1 MHDLYMPLPAG
12 QVIRE
17 RYAVEELLGRG
28 GFGAVYLVRDLR
40 VKQNVFALKEVI
52 YLGERD
58 RERFIFESELLK
70 RLEHPS
76 LPRVYRVFEDEAR
89 HRAYMLMD
97 YIDAPNL
104 DKLRQQQTQKR
115 FALPQVLTI
124 MAPIMDAVSYLH
136 SQNPPIIHRDIKPAN
151 IICPAAGDEAVLVDF
166 GIAKE
171 YEPNS
176 TTTAVRYCSPGYGA
190 PEQYSSGTNI
200 CTDIYGLGATIYTLL
215 TGSAPADALSR
226 IARISGGKDD
236 SLEPLR
242 TVTPALPG
250 YIIDA
255 VTRAL
260 AIKSGDRF
268 ASVAE
273 FWQAL
278 NAHPMWRQL
287 TTPISPLPVSLP
299 VPRVERQPA
308 REIMPAPARLK
319 ASTPASAPSLAPA
332 SSPSTS
338 SLAPTPSPVSTPAP
352 ARSGR
357 RRIVVP
363 LVFLLFLV
371 VALVGINIFP
381 ALIRQ
386 SQARSANVT
395 SRPGSTATVG
405 GVPGSQAT
413 LTPVPATATPT
424 AKASPTSPANGF
436 PPANPTTQPTSRPT
450 VQPTPRPTQPPTA
463 TPVPMPNVAGN
474 YHGSIDDTTANII
487 AGMTLAIQQQA
498 GQGSI
503 HGSFTVNSPLAGN
516 GNFTGSVTTGKSIQ
530 FTVPGSQNSRPLYFW
545 GSIQSDRSLI
555 GSYCSLNT
563 QNQCDPNAGAA
574 GTWNVTY
581 G

>member
-1 MHDLYMPLPAG
+1 MHDLYIPLPAG

-17 RYAVEELLGRG
+17 RYVVEELLGRG

-40 VKQNVFALKEVI
+40 VKQNLFALKEVI

-76 LPRVYRVFEDEAR
+76 LPRVYRVFEDEER

-104 DKLRQQQTQKR
+104 DKLRQQQPQKR
-115 FALPQVLTI
+115 FSLPQVLTI

-151 IICPAAGDEAVLVDF
+151 IICPMAGDEAVLVDF

-215 TGSAPADALSR
+215 TGSVPSDALSR
-226 IARISGGKDD
+226 IARISNGKDD
-236 SLEPLR
+236 SLEPLNK
-242 TVTPALPG
+242 VTPALPG
-250 YIIDA
+250 SIIDA

-287 TTPISPLPVSLP
+287 TAPVSPLPVSLP
-299 VPRVERQPA
+299 VPIAEKLPA
-308 REIMPAPARLK
+308 REIVLAPARVEVATPALTSSPMPLPSPSSP
-319 ASTPASAPSLAPA
+319 APTSPPVSTPASAH
-332 SSPSTS
+332 
-338 SLAPTPSPVSTPAP
+338 
-352 ARSGR
+352 SGR
-357 RRIVVP
+357 RRLIVP

-371 VALVGINIFP
+371 VVLVGISIFP
-381 ALIRQ
+381 AIIRQ
-386 SQARSANVT
+386 PQARSAVST
-395 SRPGSTATVG
+395 SQPGSTTTVG
-405 GVPGSQAT
+405 SIPGSQST
-413 LTPVPATATPT
+413 PTPVPATTTPY
-424 AKASPTSPANGF
+424 AKASPTSPASGF

-463 TPVPMPNVAGN
+463 TPLPMPNVAGN

-487 AGMTLAIQQQA
+487 TGMTLSIQQQA

-503 HGSFTVNSPLAGN
+503 HGSFTVNSPLSGN

-530 FTVPGSQNSRPLYFW
+530 FTVPGNQNSRPLYFW
-545 GSIQSDRSLI
+545 GSIQSDRSLN
-555 GSYCSLNT
+555 GNYCSLNA

>member
-1 MHDLYMPLPAG
+1 MHDLYIPLPAG
-12 QVIRE
+12 QVVRE
-17 RYAVEELLGRG
+17 RYIVEGLLGRG
-28 GFGAVYLVRDLR
+28 GFGAVYVVRDLR
-40 VKQNVFALKEVI
+40 VKQNLFALKEVI

-104 DKLRQQQTQKR
+104 DKLRQQQPQKR
-115 FALPQVLTI
+115 FSLPQVLTI

-151 IICPAAGDEAVLVDF
+151 IICSTAGDEAVLVDF

-215 TGSAPADALSR
+215 TGSAPSDALSR
-226 IARISGGKDD
+226 IARISNGKDD
-236 SLEPLR
+236 SLEPLNA
-242 TVTPALPG
+242 VTPALPG

-260 AIKSGDRF
+260 AIKSADRF

-278 NAHPMWRQL
+278 NAHPMWHQL
-287 TTPISPLPVSLP
+287 TAPVTPLPVSLP
-299 VPRVERQPA
+299 LPIAEKQPV
-308 REIMPAPARLK
+308 REIGPAPARVEVSTPALTPLPVPPPST
-319 ASTPASAPSLAPA
+319 ASPAPASPSVSTPAS
-332 SSPSTS
+332 T
-338 SLAPTPSPVSTPAP
+338 
-352 ARSGR
+352 RSGR
-357 RRIVVP
+357 RRLVVP

-371 VALVGINIFP
+371 VALVGITIFP
-381 ALIRQ
+381 AIIRQ
-386 SQARSANVT
+386 SQARSAVST
-395 SRPGSTATVG
+395 AQPGSTASVG
-405 GVPGSQAT
+405 SIPGSQAT
-413 LTPVPATATPT
+413 PTPVPATATPY
-424 AKASPTSPANGF
+424 AKASPTSPASGL

-450 VQPTPRPTQPPTA
+450 VQPTPRPTLPPTA

-487 AGMTLAIQQQA
+487 TGMTLSIQQQA

-503 HGSFTVNSPLAGN
+503 HGSFTVNPPLSGN

-530 FTVPGSQNSRPLYFW
+530 FTVPGKQNSRPLYFW
-545 GSIQSDRSLI
+545 GSIQADRSLN
-555 GSYCSLNT
+555 GNYCSLNA